1 MKPFDST
8 FPPCSPLTKLNLV
21 TSRHLIHASMP
32 FIESLAETLQWN
44 ELRKKLTRLIM
55 FRRNNMSSK
64 DKPVFGLGYLGL
76 VINLILLFI
85 GIFTSLLLFNA
96 IAWVIVGLSVNFFD
110 HVIRNSKSSKRSSAR
125 CSSVAQLSLRVL
137 FIACS
142 QCTW

>member
-1 MKPFDST
+1 M
-8 FPPCSPLTKLNLV
+8 PL
-21 TSRHLIHASMP
+21 
-32 FIESLAETLQWN
+32 IESLAETLQWN

-55 FRRNNMSSK
+55 FRRNNMPSK
-64 DKPVFGLGYLGL
+64 NKHLFGLGYLGL

-110 HVIRNSKSSKRSSAR
+110 HVIRNSKSNKRNSAR
-125 CSSVAQLSLRVL
+125 CSSAAHLSLRVL